1 MNGKWLPKKFK
12 CPHCEKSY
20 PTTYCSNRI
29 VSGKWICKMCNK
41 LFGECVIEINSDEYN
56 EKYYNENNGNYM
68 EVKQIK
74 NEN

>member
-1 MNGKWLPKKFK
+1 MNGEWLPKKFK

-41 LFGECVIEINSDEYN
+41 LFGKCVIEIDERYIN
-56 EKYYNENNGNYM
+56 D
-68 EVKQIK
+68 
-74 NEN
+74 